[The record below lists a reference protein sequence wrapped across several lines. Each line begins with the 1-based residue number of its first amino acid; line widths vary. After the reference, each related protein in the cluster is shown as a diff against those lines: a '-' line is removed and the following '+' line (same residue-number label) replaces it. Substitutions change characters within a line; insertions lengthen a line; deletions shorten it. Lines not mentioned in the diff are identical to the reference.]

1 MLVATASAGISALR
15 RGYSAFNIQKIRQTN
30 NSPLAT
36 APTVPITMPSN
47 TVTGRMFKSAEA
59 LSSLRA
65 EALFCVG
72 FIIDCCNNLNY
83 ARLWLP

>member
-1 MLVATASAGISALR
+1 MLVATASVGISALR
-15 RGYSAFNIQKIRQTN
+15 RGYSASNIQKIRQTN
-30 NSPLAT
+30 SSPLAT

-47 TVTGRMFKSAEA
+47 TVTGRMFKSASA
-59 LSSLRA
+59 LPSLPA

-72 FIIDCCNNLNY
+72 FIVDCCNNLNY

>member
-1 MLVATASAGISALR
+1 
-15 RGYSAFNIQKIRQTN
+15 
-30 NSPLAT
+30 
-36 APTVPITMPSN
+36 
-47 TVTGRMFKSAEA
+47 VTGRMFKSAEA